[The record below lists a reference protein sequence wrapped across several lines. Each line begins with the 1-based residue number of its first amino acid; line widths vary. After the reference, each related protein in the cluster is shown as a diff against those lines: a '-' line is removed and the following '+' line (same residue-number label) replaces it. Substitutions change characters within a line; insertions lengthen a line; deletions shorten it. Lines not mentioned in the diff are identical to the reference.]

1 MTRTD
6 SVNSNTGRR
15 FLTPVG
21 AGTSMEEWAGRSSGG
36 SRSVYRHQHGGVGA
50 GRSNGGS
57 RSVYMQ
63 APAWRS
69 GRGATVGVAGQ
80 SNKLRS

>member
-1 MTRTD
+1 MGVAGQYT
-6 SVNSNTGRR
+6 
-15 FLTPVG
+15 
-21 AGTSMEEWAGRSSGG
+21 GTSMEEW
-36 SRSVYRHQHGGVGA
+36 A

-57 RSVYMQ
+57 RSVYIQ